1 MHKVGEY
8 LSEFLRRKIGAC
20 RQLSADFATYCENES
35 LYKCLGVQIHHVHC
49 TDGLLVAN
57 VSAIRPSRTL
67 TCTGINR
74 NADLSACHSLRMHMD
89 VYLYMRAKGGES
101 HRLHG
106 CVIECQAWQFKMPSI
121 TKL

>member
-1 MHKVGEY
+1 MHVANFQQILQHTVKTSPYRSVVH
-8 LSEFLRRKIGAC
+8 
-20 RQLSADFATYCENES
+20 
-35 LYKCLGVQIHHVHC
+35 VQIHHVHC

-89 VYLYMRAKGGES
+89 VYLYMGAKGGES